1 MGDIMYK
8 IEVRIDGMACAMCD
22 AHINEVIRNNFK
34 IKKLNHHIVM
44 V

>member
-8 IEVRIDGMACAMCD
+8 IEVKIDDMACAMCE